1 MPDLEARLASA
12 DLGDVTDAARA
23 GLRKSAEDLLER
35 SRALPAPCGC
45 APTVRCDRH
54 CRATI
59 RVGPDIGHPRRWF
72 LECNGGGFVDGLDVH
87 KPFRT
92 AGWNLPALHQAAT
105 EHVARHRLRA
115 FARTE

>member
-1 MPDLEARLASA
+1 MPDLEARLAA
-12 DLGDVTDAARA
+12 AELGDVTDAARA
-23 GLRKSAEDLLER
+23 GLRKAAEELLER

-54 CRATI
+54 CRVKIHPTRDLKGRRSWSAECTG
-59 RVGPDIGHPRRWF
+59 VG
-72 LECNGGGFVDGLDVH
+72 GLDYPH
-87 KPFRT
+87 ESDRMGCGDLWT
-92 AGWNLPALHQAAT
+92 LHEWAT